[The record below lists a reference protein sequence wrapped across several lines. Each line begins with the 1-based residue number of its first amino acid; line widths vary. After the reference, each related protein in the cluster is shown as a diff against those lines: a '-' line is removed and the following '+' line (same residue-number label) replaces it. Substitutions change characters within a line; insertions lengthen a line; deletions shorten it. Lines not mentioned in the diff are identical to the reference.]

1 MNYAYMGFIET
12 LQDIFKE
19 LFDSLLTPVLNDVLF
34 VVFNEYID
42 LIKDLFSDLLMQL
55 LVILWKAVDYLEA
68 VFDIFSG
75 YRYVYQR
82 SAVDPDRLEPVYLL
96 DYLFDLD
103 PIKNAFLIITLL
115 AAGLA
120 MMFTIFAVAKSMAD
134 MTTDDKNPV
143 GKVLG
148 RALKTGVRFIMIP
161 LLALFLLNISSIIV
175 VKVSN
180 IITDSYGVE
189 GSSPTIGTIIFLTA
203 GMEAGNEQMELKQEL
218 DDYVSSRNS
227 LDPNDA
233 EYQRLYQAYQRSLAE
248 VSFNESPRV
257 EYFTMQKKYYDTD
270 RNGELEFKEYFDPAG
285 FDFVICFACTI
296 FVIFVLVADIFLFIR
311 RIFELLILYLV
322 SPLFACTM
330 PLDDGAAFSKWQN
343 LFIAK
348 FFSGFGSVF
357 TMKLY
362 LVLVLIIVGSGIQ
375 MHSDPTVD
383 ALLKLFIVI
392 GGAWAAY
399 KSQHLFL
406 QIMNPEAAAAAQEST
421 AMIVGATVA
430 AASAVASGG
439 ATLAG
444 SMFAG
449 GKSGGPSGNGNGKS
463 GGSSGMGPGGSS
475 GMGSLGTQEAGRAM
489 DDNQCFRG

>member
-1 MNYAYMGFIET
+1 MNYAYMGFVET
-12 LQDIFKE
+12 LQDIFRV

-34 VVFNEYID
+34 VVFNEFID
-42 LIKDLFSDLLMQL
+42 LLKELWSDLLMQL

-148 RALKTGVRFIMIP
+148 RALKTGVRFLMIP

-189 GSSPTIGTIIFLTA
+189 GASPTIGTVIFLTA
-203 GMEAGNEQMELKQEL
+203 GMEAGKEQMELKEEM
-218 DDYVSSRNS
+218 DDYVSSKNS
-227 LDPNDA
+227 LNPNDA
-233 EYQRLYQAYQRSLAE
+233 EYQRLYQEYQRSLAK

-270 RNGELEFKEYFDPAG
+270 RNGELEFKEYFEPAG

-296 FVIFVLVADIFLFIR
+296 FVIF
-311 RIFELLILYLV
+311 
-322 SPLFACTM
+322 
-330 PLDDGAAFSKWQN
+330 
-343 LFIAK
+343 
-348 FFSGFGSVF
+348 
-357 TMKLY
+357 MKLY
-362 LVLVLIIVGSGIQ
+362 LVLVPIIVGSGIQ
-375 MHSDPTVD
+375 MHSNPTVD
-383 ALLKLFIVI
+383 ALLKLFVVM
-392 GGAWAAY
+392 GGAWAAF

-421 AMIVGATVA
+421 AMLVGATVA

-439 ATLAG
+439 TTLAG

-449 GKSGGPSGNGNGKS
+449 SKSGGSSGKGKSGSSSGKGIS
-463 GGSSGMGPGGSS
+463 GGSSGMGSS
-475 GMGSLGTQEAGRAM
+475 GEQEVGRSM